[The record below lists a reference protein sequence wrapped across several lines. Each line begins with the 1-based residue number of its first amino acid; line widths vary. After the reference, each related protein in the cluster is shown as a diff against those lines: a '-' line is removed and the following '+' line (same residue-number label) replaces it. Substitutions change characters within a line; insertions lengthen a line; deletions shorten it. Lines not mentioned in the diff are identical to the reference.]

1 MVAYPKPGWPETI
14 AIEASHSKTDIF
26 GTDSAY
32 LRTIQYFLRR
42 LPVGTALAINQ
53 LAVILPG
60 KRQCCALQGAL
71 RPRCHTPTIAPR
83 FSNGSGT
90 HVRQPYSSTHRLP
103 SLDISGSPS
112 LVVIERQWLYKYP
125 VKYHVRL
132 PSNLVLVFRVRFQI
146 TTFDEMKAN
155 SAIDFNRR
163 RIYYRLVILRIFSGL
178 YIGEIFASELIY
190 RCKRAI

>member
-1 MVAYPKPGWPETI
+1 MAAYPKRGWPETI
-14 AIEASHSKTDIF
+14 VIEALHSKTDIF

-32 LRTIQYFLRR
+32 LQTIQYFLRR
-42 LPVGTALAINQ
+42 LPVGTALAINR

-112 LVVIERQWLYKYP
+112 LFVIERQWLYKYLA
-125 VKYHVRL
+125 KYHVCFR
-132 PSNLVLVFRVRFQI
+132 SNLVLVFEIKFKITSIDHTKSERIVRS
-146 TTFDEMKAN
+146 T
-155 SAIDFNRR
+155 
-163 RIYYRLVILRIFSGL
+163 
-178 YIGEIFASELIY
+178 LIEDVF
-190 RCKRAI
+190 I